1 MSAEILIV
9 DDEPD
14 IRELIGGVLEDEGY
28 LIRTASTAEGA
39 LAAITERKPELVIL
53 DVWLQGSDMDGLEML
68 NYLKSIDPV
77 LPVIVISGHGSIET
91 AVTAIRRGAYD
102 FLEKPFKA
110 DRLLVVVERA
120 LEAASLKRENSALRV
135 HMSEGDELLGKS
147 AAATQLRLAID
158 KVAPT
163 NSRVLITGPSGAG
176 KELAAKLIHRKSR
189 REKGPFVV
197 INAAS
202 ITPDQMESELFG
214 RETPDGRIQ
223 SVGLFEQ
230 AHRGTFYLDEIG
242 EMPLGTQNKILR
254 VLTEQRF
261 RRVGGKADVSVDV
274 RLISSTSADLQHLI
288 LDGKFREASTTGS
301 MSYRSLFHLCQN
313 VAKIFQILCDFRE
326 TGGTDGRF
334 DAARIWRRGTCC
346 SSIRAMAGQCSSV
359 AQCRGTCPHSIRR
372 KSRKTGWST

>member
-135 HMSEGDELLGKS
+135 HMS
-147 AAATQLRLAID
+147 AIW
-158 KVAPT
+158 A
-163 NSRVLITGPSGAG
+163 RGIFRI
-176 KELAAKLIHRKSR
+176 ERHFIHVNIVHC
-189 REKGPFVV
+189 EFV
-197 INAAS
+197 
-202 ITPDQMESELFG
+202 
-214 RETPDGRIQ
+214 
-223 SVGLFEQ
+223 
-230 AHRGTFYLDEIG
+230 
-242 EMPLGTQNKILR
+242 
-254 VLTEQRF
+254 
-261 RRVGGKADVSVDV
+261 
-274 RLISSTSADLQHLI
+274 
-288 LDGKFREASTTGS
+288 
-301 MSYRSLFHLCQN
+301 
-313 VAKIFQILCDFRE
+313 
-326 TGGTDGRF
+326 
-334 DAARIWRRGTCC
+334 
-346 SSIRAMAGQCSSV
+346 
-359 AQCRGTCPHSIRR
+359 
-372 KSRKTGWST
+372 